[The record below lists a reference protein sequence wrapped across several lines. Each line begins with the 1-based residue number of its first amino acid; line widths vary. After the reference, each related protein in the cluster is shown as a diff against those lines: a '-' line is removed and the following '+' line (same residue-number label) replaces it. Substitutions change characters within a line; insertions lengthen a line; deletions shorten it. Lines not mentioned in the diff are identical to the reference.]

1 MIPMRARAVP
11 LAVLLAFPLSVA
23 GCGLSDE
30 PPSASSGGAG
40 NVIKVGGV
48 SSLSGA
54 VTFPDSSAAAK
65 AVFDRVNEQGGVNGH
80 KIEYVS
86 ADDKGDPAAA
96 AQAARDVVTNQ
107 GVVALAGSASLL
119 DCAVNAPFYQQSGIV
134 SVQGT
139 GVDPTCFESPAV
151 SPVNT
156 GPYLNMAINLYYASE
171 VLKRDKVCM
180 FLAILGNTN
189 DAYGGAVKSWTA
201 LTGKKLTLDD
211 RTVKPDS
218 DPTPFVLRA
227 RREGCQAVLYN
238 GTEPMA
244 IAWMKVVKQQDVTG
258 IDWLM
263 TTAPYTEAVA
273 KALGP
278 DGDGMYANAEF
289 EPFTEA
295 DSPALKDWRELMTS
309 KNVPLTSFGQGGYL
323 AATYFVDTLRTI
335 KGPITRESVT
345 AAFRALK
352 PVQTPMTGTPYEF
365 GQAARHF
372 SNRAGKIVRL
382 KDGAWHVVTP
392 EWVRYPGTLG

>member
-1 MIPMRARAVP
+1 MIPKRA
-11 LAVLLAFPLSVA
+11 LAVLFCVSLAA
-23 GCGLSDE
+23 TGCGLSDE
-30 PPSASSGGAG
+30 PTAAAPTGGTG
-40 NVIKVGGV
+40 PIKVGGV

-65 AVFDRVNEQGGVNGH
+65 AVFDRVNEQGGVNGQ
-80 KIEYVS
+80 KIEYIS
-86 ADDKGDPAAA
+86 GDDKGDPAAA

-107 GVVALAGSASLL
+107 GVVALVGSASLL

-134 SVQGT
+134 SIQGT
-139 GVDPTCFESPAV
+139 GVDPTCFESPAI

-227 RREGCQAVLYN
+227 RKEGCQAVLYN

-244 IAWMKVVKQQDVTG
+244 ISWMKVVKQQDITG

-263 TTAPYTEAVA
+263 TTAPYTEAVG
-273 KALGP
+273 KALGA

-289 EPFTEA
+289 EPFTDAE
-295 DSPALKDWRELMTS
+295 SPALKDWRTLMTAKS
-309 KNVPLTSFGQGGYL
+309 VPLTSFGQGGYL
-323 AATYFVDTLRTI
+323 AATYFVDVLKSI
-335 KGPITRESVT
+335 KGPITRQSVA
-345 AAFRALK
+345 AAFKALK
-352 PVQTPMTGTPYEF
+352 PIQTQMTGTPYEF
-365 GQAARHF
+365 GDAAKHL
-372 SNRAGKIVRL
+372 SNRAGKIVQL
-382 KDGAWHVVTP
+382 KGGQWQVITP
-392 EWVRYPGTLG
+392 EWVKYPGTLG

>member
-1 MIPMRARAVP
+1 MIPKRA
-11 LAVLLAFPLSVA
+11 LAVLLAVSLA
-23 GCGLSDE
+23 ATGCGLSDE
-30 PPSASSGGAG
+30 PTDASPGATGGTG
-40 NVIKVGGV
+40 TIKVGGV

-65 AVFDRVNEQGGVNGH
+65 AVFDRVNEQGGVNGQ

-107 GVVALAGSASLL
+107 GVVALVGSASLL
-119 DCAVNAPFYQQSGIV
+119 DCAVNAPFYQQSNIV
-134 SVQGT
+134 SIQGT
-139 GVDPTCFESPAV
+139 GVDPTCFESPAI

-189 DAYGGAVKSWTA
+189 DAYGGAVKSWTG
-201 LTGKKLTLDD
+201 LTGKKLTVDD

-227 RREGCQAVLYN
+227 RKEGCQAVLYN

-244 IAWMKVVKQQDVTG
+244 IAWMKVVKQQDITG

-263 TTAPYTEAVA
+263 TTAPYTEAVG
-273 KALGP
+273 KALGA

-289 EPFTEA
+289 EPFTDP
-295 DSPALKDWRELMTS
+295 DSAALKDWRTLMTA

-323 AATYFVDTLRTI
+323 AATYFVDVLKSI
-335 KGPITRESVT
+335 KGPITRQSVA
-345 AAFRALK
+345 AAFKALQ
-352 PVQTPMTGTPYEF
+352 PIQTPMTGTPYEF
-365 GQAARHF
+365 GQAAKHM
-372 SNRAGKIVRL
+372 SNRAGKIVQL
-382 KDGAWHVVTP
+382 KGGQWQVVTSD
-392 EWVRYPGTLG
+392 WVKYPGTLG

>member
-1 MIPMRARAVP
+1 MNRTRA
-11 LAVLLAFPLSVA
+11 LAVLLAATLTA
-23 GCGLSDE
+23 CGLSDE
-30 PPSASSGGAG
+30 PSTQTSTGT
-40 NVIKVGGV
+40 IKVGGV

-65 AVFDRVNEQGGVNGH
+65 AVFDRVNEQGGINGR
-80 KIEYVS
+80 KIEYIS

-107 GVVALAGSASLL
+107 GVVALVGSASLL
-119 DCAVNAPFYQQSGIV
+119 DCAVNAPFYQQSNIV
-134 SVQGT
+134 AIQGT
-139 GVDPTCFESPAV
+139 GVDPTCFESPAI

-156 GPYLNMAINLYYASE
+156 GPYLNTAINLYYASE
-171 VLKRDKVCM
+171 VLKHEKVCL

-189 DAYGGAVKSWTA
+189 DAYGGAVSSWSS

-227 RREGCQAVLYN
+227 KREGCQAVLYN

-273 KALGP
+273 KALGA
-278 DGDGMYANAEF
+278 DGDGTYANAEF
-289 EPFTEA
+289 EPFTDA
-295 DSPALKDWRELMTS
+295 NSAALKDWRELMTA

-323 AATYFVDTLRTI
+323 AATYFVQTLKSI
-335 KGPITRESVT
+335 QGPITRESVT
-345 AAFRALK
+345 KAFKSLK
-352 PVQTPMTGTPYEF
+352 PIQTPMTGTPYEF
-365 GQAARHF
+365 GEAAKHL
-372 SNRAGKIVRL
+372 SNRAGKIVQLR
-382 KDGAWHVVTP
+382 GGQWHVITP
-392 EWVRYPGTLG
+392 DWVRYPGTLG

>member
-1 MIPMRARAVP
+1 MIPKRALAVP
-11 LAVLLAFPLSVA
+11 LAVLLPAA

-30 PPSASSGGAG
+30 PPTASSG
-40 NVIKVGGV
+40 V
-48 SSLSGA
+48 
-54 VTFPDSSAAAK
+54 
-65 AVFDRVNEQGGVNGH
+65 
-80 KIEYVS
+80 
-86 ADDKGDPAAA
+86 
-96 AQAARDVVTNQ
+96 
-107 GVVALAGSASLL
+107 
-119 DCAVNAPFYQQSGIV
+119 DCAVNAPCPQSRIV

-180 FLAILGNTN
+180 FPAILGNTN

-201 LTGKKLTLDD
+201 LTGKKLTPDD
-211 RTVKPDS
+211 RTVEPGS

-244 IAWMKVVKQQDVTG
+244 IAWMKVVRQQDVTG

-273 KALGP
+273 EALGP

-295 DSPALKDWRELMTS
+295 DSPALKDWRALMTS
-309 KNVPLTSFGQGGYL
+309 KNVPLTSF
-323 AATYFVDTLRTI
+323 R
-335 KGPITRESVT
+335 
-345 AAFRALK
+345 
-352 PVQTPMTGTPYEF
+352 
-365 GQAARHF
+365 QAARHF
-372 SNRAGKIVRL
+372 SDRAGKIVRL
-382 KDGAWHVVTP
+382 KDGAWRVVTP
-392 EWVRYPGTLG
+392 DWRAGVAALVDRDGEGVSLEEALATYTIAGARQDFAEGWKGTLTPGKVADLCVSAATADEDVVAAPVDLTVFGGRVVWCRS